1 MPKKTVSFRIEEE
14 LLTRLR
20 TVAEQE
26 YRTVGGQLT
35 VLARKCVEQYEN
47 KQLKAAHKNEPTE
60 SVNLE
65 TA

>member
-1 MPKKTVSFRIEEE
+1 MPKKTVSFRIDEE
-14 LLTRLR
+14 LLTKLR
-20 TVAEQE
+20 AIAEQE

-47 KQLKAAHKNEPTE
+47 RQLKAAQKTE
-60 SVNLE
+60 QSESGSPE